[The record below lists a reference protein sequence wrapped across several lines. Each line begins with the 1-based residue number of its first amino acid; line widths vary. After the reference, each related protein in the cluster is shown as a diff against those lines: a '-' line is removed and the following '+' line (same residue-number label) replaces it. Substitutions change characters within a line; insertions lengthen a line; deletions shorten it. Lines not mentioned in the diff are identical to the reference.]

1 MLRLGALGGLPK
13 RLRRHIVIQRRRSMP
28 AHVRRRLASSALP
41 ELGLELGL
49 EPALEPALVLGAAL
63 ALELVL
69 ELEVAHQPCSGG
81 RSSAIPSSTIHQS
94 FLCLATRNGCEA
106 TAGW

>member
-1 MLRLGALGGLPK
+1 MQNLLQLWLRDIETHLA
-13 RLRRHIVIQRRRSMP
+13 P
-28 AHVRRRLASSALP
+28 A
-41 ELGLELGL
+41 ET
-49 EPALEPALVLGAAL
+49 EPALEPVLVLGAAL

-81 RSSAIPSSTIHQS
+81 RSSAIPSSTIHLS